1 MTLPDFPLPASST
14 QTNTHNQ
21 SCFYWLNSCTAGVIF
36 ISENCTCALPAAPP
50 QPRNGSART
59 SCTWRACGQRHSQTR
74 KPKILKIKIRKYTQT
89 FKTIICSVEKEYCWV
104 FQLPDLISGPLD
116 GVLYNR
122 RERLESAEWDLLF
135 WGVPLGGR
143 RKAILGWWRDCT
155 CPAQK
160 TNNMSLFHRLTWLL

>member
-1 MTLPDFPLPASST
+1 MGLPERVVHGGLVDKGTLKL
-14 QTNTHNQ
+14 
-21 SCFYWLNSCTAGVIF
+21 
-36 ISENCTCALPAAPP
+36 E
-50 QPRNGSART
+50 
-59 SCTWRACGQRHSQTR
+59 SQ
-74 KPKILKIKIRKYTQT
+74 KFKKIKIRKYTQT

-143 RKAILGWWRDCT
+143 RKAILGW
-155 CPAQK
+155 
-160 TNNMSLFHRLTWLL
+160 